1 MSSIITTPSAAT
13 VDIVVS
19 NIMSSDGWTN
29 INGLTTNW
37 DDSSNTLTMSFS
49 NATNTS
55 FPTID
60 HAGPSQA
67 DYTEVVNFVLNEI
80 GYSNIS
86 GLSTSW
92 NTSSNILNFSFD
104 SATVPYSGTYISLT
118 NYNATLDLDNYG
130 NVTSFTSSAYTPTY
144 GIWLPSST
152 NDLTTFEHAII
163 KDAFV
168 AIDA

>member
-1 MSSIITTPSAAT
+1 MASIITTPSAAT
-13 VDIVVS
+13 VDIVVR

-92 NTSSNILNFSFD
+92 NTSSNILNFSFN
-104 SATVPYSGTYISLT
+104 SAISKFIIFFS
-118 NYNATLDLDNYG
+118 N
-130 NVTSFTSSAYTPTY
+130 
-144 GIWLPSST
+144 IWIFNT
-152 NDLTTFEHAII
+152 MIYAIS
-163 KDAFV
+163 V
-168 AIDA
+168 NMN

>member
-67 DYTEVVNFVLNEI
+67 DYTE
-80 GYSNIS
+80 
-86 GLSTSW
+86 
-92 NTSSNILNFSFD
+92 
-104 SATVPYSGTYISLT
+104 
-118 NYNATLDLDNYG
+118 
-130 NVTSFTSSAYTPTY
+130 
-144 GIWLPSST
+144 
-152 NDLTTFEHAII
+152 
-163 KDAFV
+163 
-168 AIDA
+168 